1 MKTSQTETRAVAN
14 SSFPKDASPPA
25 ARSKRA
31 TPNPK
36 SQKRGN
42 IFSKSRDTREDR
54 GTREMKTSHN
64 SPDLSTRAIILTMKT
79 NPLKEGA
86 LTENSAGIGTVTRKM
101 VHARAA
107 ELAVING
114 RSPAS
119 ATKSDW
125 EQAKRELTGEPDI
138 DPKEAV
144 LESAPES
151 ERWDPVPGST
161 GHKVPVA
168 PSEDEDEE
176 GRSDNERLVDEGIA
190 GAELDQIASSQ
201 P

>member
-1 MKTSQTETRAVAN
+1 
-14 SSFPKDASPPA
+14 
-25 ARSKRA
+25 
-31 TPNPK
+31 
-36 SQKRGN
+36 
-42 IFSKSRDTREDR
+42 
-54 GTREMKTSHN
+54 
-64 SPDLSTRAIILTMKT
+64 MKT

-101 VHARAA
+101 VRKRAV

-114 RSPAS
+114 RSAQEMS
-119 ATKSDW
+119 KSDL
-125 EQAKRELTGEPDI
+125 EQAKRELTGEPDT
-138 DPKEAV
+138 DPKETV

-168 PSEDEDEE
+168 ASEDEDDE

-190 GAELDQIASSQ
+190 GAEQDQSRQATKEAAKKDK
-201 P
+201 